1 MLIVSFLFSSVETP
15 APATNFLFK
24 NRFLGDMLR
33 GWFKSLAYDTDNF
46 AHWSEGEFE
55 FGGYSTSVDV
65 NGHPFSFFSAQN
77 QIVSSITLHFNLFG
91 SAVVDANRLL
101 EFFANNPL
109 MNLNDSFYNF
119 RLTKISVQS
128 PWVLKSV
135 QWTDEDLAL
144 EPLDLHL
151 LQSLE
156 ITNPQLLKTSQG
168 MSLKF
173 FTPLTLGS
181 SANQLPPKPA
191 QIFKNLAGKLKAC
204 EPENPLRPFLESS
217 LWFEFIRSLGSKEEI
232 QTDSLAV
239 SWQYASRNQIPHKRL
254 GWDCTLTIAHPLDA
268 NIVALLWLGQYLGVG
283 QGTLAGQGRYK
294 LFLH

>member
-15 APATNFLFK
+15 APSTNFLFK

-33 GWFKSLAYDTDNF
+33 GWFKSLAYETDNF
-46 AHWSEGEFE
+46 DHWSEGEFA
-55 FGGYSTSVDV
+55 FGGYSTCVDL
-65 NGHPFSFFSAQN
+65 NSHPFSFFSAQN

-91 SAVVDANRLL
+91 SSVVDANRLL

-119 RLTKISVQS
+119 RLTQISVQS
-128 PWVLKSV
+128 PRVFAYV
-135 QWTDEDLAL
+135 HWTNEDLAV

-156 ITNPQLLKTSQG
+156 ITNPQLLKPLQG

-173 FTPLTLGS
+173 ITPLTLGS
-181 SANQLPPKPA
+181 SANQLPPKPE
-191 QIFKNLAGKLKAC
+191 QIFKNLAGKIKAY

-217 LWFEFIRSLGSKEEI
+217 PWFDLVRSLDSKEEI

-239 SWQYASRNQIPHKRL
+239 SWQYASRNQTPHKRL
-254 GWDCTLTIAHPLDA
+254 GWDCTLTIARPLDA
-268 NIVALLWLGQYLGVG
+268 NVVALLWLGQYLGVG
-283 QGTLAGQGRYK
+283 QGTLSGQGRYK